1 MKCVTVSRN
10 WLWIAV
16 IALLFASCKPSDE
29 KIAEAVKA
37 KIGAVASTINVSV
50 ADGVATLTGEVK
62 DDATKAAAETALQ
75 GIKGLK
81 SVVNSLTVPPPP
93 PPPVVINPDDVLR
106 KGIDSVFAAKSIKGV
121 TAAVAEGVVTL
132 SGTIKK
138 SELTK
143 VMQAANELK
152 PKKVL
157 NQMTIK

>member
-62 DDATKAAAETALQ
+62 DEATKAAAETALQ

-121 TAAVAEGVVTL
+121 SAAVAEGVVTL
-132 SGTIKK
+132 TGTIKK

>member
-37 KIGAVASTINVSV
+37 KIGAVASTVNVSV

-81 SVVNSLTVPPPP
+81 SVVNSLTNSLRIESIDTTDI
-93 PPPVVINPDDVLR
+93 VIADILY
-106 KGIDSVFAAKSIKGV
+106 
-121 TAAVAEGVVTL
+121 
-132 SGTIKK
+132 
-138 SELTK
+138 
-143 VMQAANELK
+143 
-152 PKKVL
+152 
-157 NQMTIK
+157 

>member
-50 ADGVATLTGEVK
+50 SDGIATLTGEVK
-62 DDATKAAAETALQ
+62 DEATKAAAETALQ

-121 TAAVAEGVVTL
+121 SAAVAEGVVTL
-132 SGTIKK
+132 TGTIKK

>member
-62 DDATKAAAETALQ
+62 DEATKAAAETALQ

-106 KGIDSVFAAKSIKGV
+106 KGIDSVFAAKFIKGV
-121 TAAVAEGVVTL
+121 SAAVAEGVVTL
-132 SGTIKK
+132 TGTIKK

>member
-10 WLWIAV
+10 WVWIAV

-37 KIGAVASTINVSV
+37 KIGAVASTVNVSV

-132 SGTIKK
+132 TGTIKK

>member
-1 MKCVTVSRN
+1 MKSVTVSRN

-37 KIGAVASTINVSV
+37 KIGAVASTVNVSV
-50 ADGVATLTGEVK
+50 ADGVATLTGEVN
-62 DDATKAAAETALQ
+62 DEATKAAAETALQ

-81 SVVNSLTVPPPP
+81 SVVNSLTIPPPP

-121 TAAVAEGVVTL
+121 SAAVAEGVLTL
-132 SGTIKK
+132 TGTIKK

>member
-62 DDATKAAAETALQ
+62 DEATKAAAETALQ

-106 KGIDSVFAAKSIKGV
+106 KGIDSVFAAKSITGV
-121 TAAVAEGVVTL
+121 SAAVAEGVVTL
-132 SGTIKK
+132 TGTIKK

>member
-37 KIGAVASTINVSV
+37 KIGAVASTVNVSV

-106 KGIDSVFAAKSIKGV
+106 KGIDSVFAAKSINGV

-132 SGTIKK
+132 TGTIKK

-157 NQMTIK
+157 NQLTIK

>member
-29 KIAEAVKA
+29 KIAEAAKA
-37 KIGAVASTINVSV
+37 KIGAVASTINVTV

-62 DDATKAAAETALQ
+62 DEATKAAAETALQ

-132 SGTIKK
+132 TGTIKK

>member
-62 DDATKAAAETALQ
+62 DEATKAAAETALQ

-132 SGTIKK
+132 TGTIKK